1 MQNAVR
7 EQEFL
12 FQLPAHGKNKTVLT
26 KFFEI
31 WKFCISLSQK
41 CVTGKLWFQDF
52 YTILI
57 KTTNRNNYIFEWM
70 TNVFTIVGIWK
81 RYFNAITIF
90 KIFFETSVCFFAPTR
105 SSFYLSVI
113 FLDDCNLKGDPEL
126 ECSQYVYKTF
136 FWNT

>member
-26 KFFEI
+26 KFFEM

-70 TNVFTIVGIWK
+70 TVFTIVGIWK

-105 SSFYLSVI
+105 SSFLS
-113 FLDDCNLKGDPEL
+113 FCNFSRWLLLKRWSRTGMQSICL
-126 ECSQYVYKTF
+126 
-136 FWNT
+136 